1 MSLSIPSLPRSYK
14 VSYDNAIKPGKN
26 MAVLSS
32 LVNSIVTGKENK
44 MAVKSTRNSNIISIS
59 SKMANIP
66 PEIVQRCPPSMVM
79 TSVVRHISPFSD
91 IILDDDSS
99 ASSTGASVV
108 TDRVEK
114 SVQFNQK
121 CYVKKTIS
129 RHNYTPQEIGDC
141 WFSDEEYHETR
152 SECIEKIQML
162 EGGEELS
169 GINDCVWGLD
179 TRTQSATIAKQNNR
193 LVRCSIGRPQRAICK
208 RWSRNNRRRVL

>member
-1 MSLSIPSLPRSYK
+1 
-14 VSYDNAIKPGKN
+14 

-44 MAVKSTRNSNIISIS
+44 MAVKSIRNSNIIIIS

-114 SVQFNQK
+114 SVQFNQN

-162 EGGEELS
+162 ERGEELS
-169 GINDCVWGLD
+169 SINDCVRGLD
-179 TRTQSATIAKQNNR
+179 SRTQSATIAKQNNR
-193 LVRCSIGRPQRAICK
+193 LYALMAVLNEQYADGGPESIAEEYCDISHRCQLWARAVGRKDQLEAEIRC
-208 RWSRNNRRRVL
+208 